1 MGTNKIVHTEIK
13 NFFTDEE
20 CSELIKDVIKFGKAG
35 VGNRDGTSKIDEN
48 YRKTLQSEGINND
61 KKWNSII
68 LKKLQDETDIPIVS
82 MPDNLLVL
90 KYNKGFKFD
99 KHRDRGPQY
108 EDRIYTMII
117 QLSDSNKYEN
127 GDLLINNNL
136 ATKEKG
142 SLILFNSG
150 VLHSV
155 SEITSGER
163 YSAVTWIRRR
173 ELQTKTN
180 LL

>member
-1 MGTNKIVHTEIK
+1 MWRNRRSRIGTNKIVHTEIK

-82 MPDNLLVL
+82 MPDNLLV
-90 KYNKGFKFD
+90 FKCCST
-99 KHRDRGPQY
+99 
-108 EDRIYTMII
+108 E
-117 QLSDSNKYEN
+117 
-127 GDLLINNNL
+127 
-136 ATKEKG
+136 
-142 SLILFNSG
+142 
-150 VLHSV
+150 
-155 SEITSGER
+155 
-163 YSAVTWIRRR
+163 
-173 ELQTKTN
+173 
-180 LL
+180 

>member
-1 MGTNKIVHTEIK
+1 MST
-13 NFFTDEE
+13 
-20 CSELIKDVIKFGKAG
+20 
-35 VGNRDGTSKIDEN
+35 
-48 YRKTLQSEGINND
+48 
-61 KKWNSII
+61 
-68 LKKLQDETDIPIVS
+68 
-82 MPDNLLVL
+82 

-99 KHRDRGPQY
+99 IHRDRGPQY

-180 LL
+180 LLWDG

>member
-20 CSELIKDVIKFGKAG
+20 CSELIKDVIKFSKAG

-48 YRKTLQSEGINND
+48 YRKTLQSKEINNHER
-61 KKWNSII
+61 WQSII
-68 LKKLQDETDIPIVS
+68 LKKLQDKTDIPIVS
-82 MPDNLLVL
+82 MPELLVL
-90 KYNKGFKFD
+90 KYLKGFKFD

-108 EDRIYTMII
+108 EDRIYTKII

-142 SLILFNSG
+142 SLIFFNSG
-150 VLHSV
+150 ILHSV